1 MHKLLSHDF
10 HDVLVRWSATSKAS
24 LKAHIIQTVA
34 DQLSSRLQV
43 DTVSRSLL
51 RFLTVAAGYPELRL
65 QAAQRIETWMPNPKV
80 CPHFSV
86 IGNLI
91 K

>member
-1 MHKLLSHDF
+1 MLYIHI
-10 HDVLVRWSATSKAS
+10 RWSASSKAL
-24 LKAHIIQTVA
+24 LKTYIVQTVS

-51 RFLTVAAGYPELRL
+51 RFLTVAVGYPELRL

-80 CPHFSV
+80 CITFYILHFTFQ
-86 IGNLI
+86 
-91 K
+91 

>member
-1 MHKLLSHDF
+1 MFLLY
-10 HDVLVRWSATSKAS
+10 RWSATSKAS
-24 LKAHIIQTVA
+24 MKAHIIQTVA

-80 CPHFSV
+80 CTAFKISV
-86 IGNLI
+86 IGNL
-91 K
+91 KYYAK

>member
-1 MHKLLSHDF
+1 MLWTICILMDLLI
-10 HDVLVRWSATSKAS
+10 RWSATSKAS

-80 CPHFSV
+80 CS
-86 IGNLI
+86 LC
-91 K
+91 